1 MLDPNDHDPRASP
14 PLPRE
19 LMDPSTFTNDAS
31 NHRLRRVGR
40 ITRRRLRIDGA
51 DLTNGI
57 HADGRLSVV
66 ISGIGTADEGRPEMF
81 QWWSDRPV
89 ALVIIRSSAEGGEV
103 SFTKGPLRWG
113 TGVRPGGGGIRYVAF
128 CYDTDRQ
135 VAETKLSVGRPAV
148 TAILTRLLRSPSP
161 A

>member
-1 MLDPNDHDPRASP
+1 
-14 PLPRE
+14 
-19 LMDPSTFTNDAS
+19 MDPSTLTNDAS

-40 ITRRRLRIDGA
+40 ITRRRLRIEGA
-51 DLTNGI
+51 DLRNGI
-57 HADGRLSVV
+57 HTDGRLSVV

-89 ALVIIRSSAEGGEV
+89 ALVIVRSSADGGDV
-103 SFTKGPLRWG
+103 SFTKGPVRWG
-113 TGVRPGGGGIRYVAF
+113 TVVQRPGDGGIRYVAF

-135 VAETKLSVGRPAV
+135 ITGTKLAIERPAV
-148 TAILTRLLRSPSP
+148 TTILARLLRSPSP

>member
-1 MLDPNDHDPRASP
+1 
-14 PLPRE
+14 
-19 LMDPSTFTNDAS
+19 MDPSTLTNDAS

-40 ITRRRLRIDGA
+40 ITRRRLRIEGA

-57 HADGRLSVV
+57 HTDGRLSVV
-66 ISGIGTADEGRPEMF
+66 IFGIGTADEGRPEMF
-81 QWWSDRPV
+81 QWWSNRPV
-89 ALVIIRSSAEGGEV
+89 ALVITRSSGDSGDV
-103 SFTKGPLRWG
+103 SFTKGPVRWG
-113 TGVRPGGGGIRYVAF
+113 TGVRRPGDGGIRYVAF

-135 VAETKLSVGRPAV
+135 VAATKLSVGRPAV

>member
-1 MLDPNDHDPRASP
+1 
-14 PLPRE
+14 
-19 LMDPSTFTNDAS
+19 MDPSTLTNDAS

-40 ITRRRLRIDGA
+40 IMRRRLRIDGA

-57 HADGRLSVV
+57 HTDGRLSVV

-89 ALVIIRSSAEGGEV
+89 ALVIIRSSGDGGDV
-103 SFTKGPLRWG
+103 SFTKGPVRWG
-113 TGVRPGGGGIRYVAF
+113 TGVRRPGDGGIRYVAF
-128 CYDTDRQ
+128 CYDTDRHI
-135 VAETKLSVGRPAV
+135 APMKLSVGRPAV

>member
-1 MLDPNDHDPRASP
+1 
-14 PLPRE
+14 
-19 LMDPSTFTNDAS
+19 MDPSTLTNDAS

-57 HADGRLSVV
+57 HTDGRLSVL

-81 QWWSDRPV
+81 HWWSDRPV
-89 ALVIIRSSAEGGEV
+89 ALVIIRSSADGGDV
-103 SFTKGPLRWG
+103 SFTKGPVRWG
-113 TGVRPGGGGIRYVAF
+113 TGVRRPGDGAIRYVAF
-128 CYDTDRQ
+128 CYDTDRHI
-135 VAETKLSVGRPAV
+135 APMKLSVGRPAV

>member
-1 MLDPNDHDPRASP
+1 M
-14 PLPRE
+14 PRE
-19 LMDPSTFTNDAS
+19 LMEPTTHSIDAS

-40 ITRRRLRIDGA
+40 ITRRRLRIEGA

-57 HADGRLSVV
+57 HTDGRLSVV
-66 ISGIGTADEGRPEMF
+66 ISGLGTADQGRPEMF

-89 ALVIIRSSAEGGEV
+89 ALVITRSRGDGRDIA
-103 SFTKGPLRWG
+103 FTRGPVRWG
-113 TGVRPGGGGIRYVAF
+113 TGVRRPGDGGISYVAF

-135 VAETKLSVGRPAV
+135 AARKKGSVDRPAV
-148 TAILTRLLRSPSP
+148 TAILARLLRSASP